1 MKALQQR
8 QAELERVE
16 QEAVVAEDE
25 LSRLQRGLVDFL
37 AREGDKM
44 HGEMVDAKRFV
55 TPPVPHTGLL

>member
-8 QAELERVE
+8 QAALERVE

-37 AREGDKM
+37 GREGDKM
-44 HGEMVDAKRFV
+44 HGEMHDAKR
-55 TPPVPHTGLL
+55 